1 MFEYVE
7 LSESEKIMATLT
19 VSSKGQIVL
28 PAGVRRRLGL
38 GAGAKMEIKDG
49 KLVIEKEGKIKKLVK
64 ACEQITFSGRRGVA
78 QGQDVTYITERCVM
92 KLTPDGIVV
101 TEIAPG
107 VSLQENIIDQSE
119 FPLII
124 SPKLKVMD
132 TKFFRD
138 KKMGSAL
145 HG

>member
-1 MFEYVE
+1 M
-7 LSESEKIMATLT
+7 
-19 VSSKGQIVL
+19 
-28 PAGVRRRLGL
+28 
-38 GAGAKMEIKDG
+38 
-49 KLVIEKEGKIKKLVK
+49 K
-64 ACEQITFSGRRGVA
+64 ACEQITFSGRRSVA

-92 KLTPDGIVV
+92 KLTPEGIVV

-124 SPKLKVMD
+124 LPNLKTMDAKL
-132 TKFFRD
+132 FRD
-138 KKMGSAL
+138 EKMGSAL

>member
-1 MFEYVE
+1 M
-7 LSESEKIMATLT
+7 S
-19 VSSKGQIVL
+19 
-28 PAGVRRRLGL
+28 
-38 GAGAKMEIKDG
+38 
-49 KLVIEKEGKIKKLVK
+49 
-64 ACEQITFSGRRGVA
+64 
-78 QGQDVTYITERCVM
+78 YITERSVM

-124 SPKLKVMD
+124 SPKLKDMD
-132 TKFFRD
+132 AKFFRD
-138 KKMGSAL
+138 EKMGSAL